1 MRQSTGLRRTWPR
14 ALLAM
19 GAALPLGLAA
29 LGCGGGIMDD
39 LRNREFRFRDVFNQQ
54 DPMTVLDTC
63 TNGDER
69 ARALR
74 KVKEPLQSGGTQA
87 QQDKVIQV
95 LTESATKDNRPICR
109 LAAIDALSKMKDPRA
124 TGALIQAYSSATTF
138 QLDVAN
144 AIRVDSLTALGKRS
158 EPDAV
163 ALLVRAATEPAIE
176 PTNAAQPDLQPVS
189 FLRDKN
195 KPSALDNDVQ
205 KSLARDVRLAA
216 IRALADTHSTQAT
229 DALIGLLNEKDVA
242 IRDRAQEALE
252 AITGKKGI
260 KPEAKAWQE
269 ALGKK

>member
-1 MRQSTGLRRTWPR
+1 LTI
-14 ALLAM
+14 

-29 LGCGGGIMDD
+29 LGCGGGVMDD
-39 LRNREFRFRDVFNQQ
+39 LRSREFRFVEFFNHQ
-54 DPMTVLDTC
+54 DPMTVLDTS

-69 ARALR
+69 AHALR
-74 KVKEPLQSGGTQA
+74 KVKEPLQNGGTQS
-87 QQDKVIQV
+87 QQDKVMQV
-95 LTESATKDNRPICR
+95 LTDSATKDTRPICR
-109 LAAIDALSKMKDPRA
+109 LAAVDALSKMKDPRA
-124 TGALIQAYSSATTF
+124 TAALIQAYSNANAF

-163 ALLVRAATEPAIE
+163 ALLVKAATDVPVEPV
-176 PTNAAQPDLQPVS
+176 NAAQSDLQPVS

-195 KPSALDNDVQ
+195 KPSTLDTEVQ

-216 IRALADTHSTQAT
+216 IRALADTRSPQAT
-229 DALIGLLNEKDVA
+229 EALVGMLNEKDVA

>member
-1 MRQSTGLRRTWPR
+1 MRQSTGLRRRWPR
-14 ALLAM
+14 ALLTI

-39 LRNREFRFRDVFNQQ
+39 IRNREFRFRDVFSQQ
-54 DPMTVLDTC
+54 DPMSVLDTS

-69 ARALR
+69 ARAIR
-74 KVKEPLQSGGTQA
+74 KLKEPLQSGGTQA
-87 QQDKVIQV
+87 QQDKVMDL

-109 LAAIDALSKMKDPRA
+109 MAAIDALSSMKDKRA
-124 TGALIQAYSSATTF
+124 TAALIQAYSNAATF

-144 AIRVDSLTALGKRS
+144 AIRVDSLAALGKRS

-163 ALLVRAATEPAIE
+163 AMLVKAATGPAIE
-176 PTNAAQPDLQPVS
+176 PTNAAQPDLQPVA
-189 FLRDKN
+189 FLRDKS
-195 KPSALDNDVQ
+195 KPSQLDTDVQ

-216 IRALADTHSTQAT
+216 IRALADARSPQAT
-229 DALIGLLNEKDVA
+229 EALIGLLNEKDVA

-252 AITGKKGI
+252 AITGKMGI

-269 ALGKK
+269 ALKK